1 MRISASKRKII
12 KIMQEIE
19 KKLEYHPIA
28 DLLEEYKI
36 PRATY
41 YTWRRRYIEYKNT
54 CKVEDM
60 VNMADG
66 LNTKETYLLT
76 FETDD
81 KEIGSRIRKIRESM
95 NLSITQFISGSIY
108 TQAQMTYFES
118 GQRKINI
125 HFLTLLFLKYGINP
139 NYILLNQEPQFIFTG
154 YKENTIKKN
163 NFKKKFF

>member
-19 KKLEYHPIA
+19 KKLEYCSIA

-41 YTWRRRYIEYKNT
+41 YTWRKRYVEYKNT

-60 VNMADG
+60 MEIVDEP
-66 LNTKETYLLT
+66 NTKDTYLLT

-81 KEIGSRIRKIRESM
+81 KEIGLRLRKIRESM
-95 NLSITQFISGSIY
+95 NLSITQFISGSTY
-108 TQAQMTYFES
+108 TQTQMTYYES

-125 HFLTLLFLKYGINP
+125 HFLTFIFLKYGINP

-154 YKENTIKKN
+154 YKENIIKKN
-163 NFKKKFF
+163 KF